1 LNKKNKMKIKDDINI
16 PYPLYTALVQ
26 NPQVK
31 SQIVYSSSS
40 KLNPENNM
48 VNKNNN
54 IFLYLI

>member
-1 LNKKNKMKIKDDINI
+1 MKIKDDINI